1 MIMYLLLA
9 MFPVILTPIVNS
21 AYKASINK
29 NDRAKKTFLLCCGA
43 VLFFMIAFRNQ
54 YVGTVDS
61 HRYYN
66 NWLFL
71 RDLPRS
77 MLGNYLQNSE
87 MDTGYLVVVWALSH
101 IFPNPQFVFIFSAI
115 LFVIAVCNFI
125 YKNSEDV
132 CLSVVMFVCLG
143 LYTFMVQGLR
153 QAVAMCIC
161 LFALELYKNKK
172 YVRFVLLVLLATLF
186 HKTAIIFLL
195 VGFLRLLKMEW
206 KSYTFV
212 GLASATV
219 LAGSGY
225 IVEWSKVLFKEET
238 YTTAAQAGGFI
249 ATAIYVLILVVSF
262 IFATKKQKKEDDF
275 TLFFY
280 ITYMGF
286 FSYLL
291 RYVELA
297 ILERISYYFL
307 FGQIILL
314 PKILGNF
321 DNKVRNIVKTIVII
335 LCVLLLAYR
344 LSTSDLT
351 PFVFFWQDHPNAV

>member
-9 MFPVILTPIVNS
+9 MFPVMITPIVNS
-21 AYKASINK
+21 VYKSSINK

-43 VLFFMIAFRNQ
+43 LLFIMIALRSQ

-66 NWLFL
+66 NWLYL
-71 RDLPRS
+71 KDLPRS
-77 MLGNYLQNSE
+77 MLGDYLQNSE
-87 MDTGYLVVVWALSH
+87 MDVGYLVVVWALSH
-101 IFPNPQFVFIFSAI
+101 IFPNPQLVFAFSAV
-115 LFVIAVCNFI
+115 LFVIAVCRFI

-132 CLSVVMFVCLG
+132 CLSMVMFVCLG

-161 LFALELYKNKK
+161 LFALELYKSKK
-172 YVRFVLLVLLATLF
+172 YIRFIILVLFATLF

-195 VGFLRLLKMEW
+195 IFFVRFLKMQWQSYAFVGFCSVVVLL
-206 KSYTFV
+206 S
-212 GLASATV
+212 
-219 LAGSGY
+219 SGY
-225 IVEWSKVLFKEET
+225 IVELSKILFKEET
-238 YTTAAQAGGFI
+238 YTDAAQAGGFI

-262 IFATKKQKKEDDF
+262 IFATKKQKKDEEF
-275 TLFFY
+275 ILFFF

-286 FSYLL
+286 FSYVL

-321 DNKVRNIVKTIVII
+321 DNKVRNIVKTVVII
-335 LCVLLLAYR
+335 LCALLLAYR
-344 LSTSDLT
+344 LSTSDLI
-351 PFVFFWQDHPNAV
+351 PYVFFWQQHPNAV